1 MHVKVTWGI
10 ERVLALGLCL
20 WATASFAQQ
29 DDQIQFP
36 SDKASLECM
45 LPAVAERGAPTYP
58 PAAWASQMEAT
69 VNVKLSFSSP
79 DGAPKVEL
87 LGKEEDSEFEQVVRQ
102 YVKRYRLPCFV
113 PGQAP
118 IETTQQFQ
126 FKYGDGRTVI
136 YSDPNENAR
145 CACSSCVARVQPAY
159 PIAAANAGDGGNVVL
174 ALAFSKRGVPP
185 DVKVIYGARNRWLE
199 AAAVQAAK
207 QYLFNCNIPDGKPL
221 IAFQD
226 FRFHLEGGKNFNFRD
241 MGLVQLLRS
250 ADSSGFG
257 KVRFDLTTMGC
268 PFDLN
273 LALYR
278 PYAPNKV
285 GEFEKSDSTR
295 KEFMDWL
302 RQLTFEFPKGSEPY
316 LIGKSLKLS
325 VPCMVLDFT

>member
-1 MHVKVTWGI
+1 MRVTWGNRGI
-10 ERVLALGLCL
+10 LALGLCL
-20 WATASFAQQ
+20 CASASFAQQ

-45 LPAVAERGAPTYP
+45 LPAVAERGTPTYP
-58 PAAWASQMEAT
+58 SAAWANQIEAT
-69 VNVKLSFSSP
+69 VDVKLTFSSP

-87 LGKEEDSEFEQVVRQ
+87 LGKEEVSEFEQVVRQ

-126 FKYGDGRTVI
+126 FKYGDGRTVV
-136 YSDPNENAR
+136 YSNPNESAR
-145 CACSSCVARVQPAY
+145 SSYAGCVAPARPTY
-159 PIAAANAGDGGNVVL
+159 PVAAANSGAGGTVVL
-174 ALAFSKRGVPP
+174 EMAFTKRGVPS
-185 DVKVIYGARNRWLE
+185 DVKVIYGARNHWLE
-199 AAAVQAAK
+199 AAAVHAAK
-207 QYLFNCNIPDGKPL
+207 QYLFNCDIPDGKPL
-221 IAFQD
+221 IARQQFL
-226 FRFHLEGGKNFNFRD
+226 FHLKGGKTFNFRD
-241 MGLVQLLRS
+241 LSLVQLLRS
-250 ADSSGFG
+250 ADRSDFG

-278 PYAPNKV
+278 PYASNKV

-302 RQLTFEFPKGSEPY
+302 SQLTFEFPKGSEQY
-316 LIGKSLKLS
+316 LIGKSVKLS
-325 VPCMVLDFT
+325 VPCMILDFT